1 MVGLV
6 LNDMSGGGGSGDWV
20 LRLAAVE
27 VAVAATGGAF
37 EGCWVSGGGRRG
49 GHELAAAVQSMA
61 S

>member
-6 LNDMSGGGGSGDWV
+6 LNDMSGGSGDWV

-37 EGCWVSGGGRRG
+37 EGCWVSGGG
-49 GHELAAAVQSMA
+49 
-61 S
+61 